1 MAGRAGRGGRGCSP
15 PVSIPHGRRCCTLG
29 ASPAP
34 RRGRREGCGRA
45 RPALVCIADRARRF
59 CAVRRLIEE
68 WPRIEGRAIEGPGMR
83 HKGQRNEERP
93 CSTALLHRAARAR
106 RRGLFAKV
114 YRRHADRAV
123 LRPSSGCR
131 HRATSTSTYTAHFT
145 WVDRITCKPRFT
157 RVGLPVYRTAS
168 VVGRVRV
175 CAPEAAPETSEK
187 KILDISRPAK
197 IGYTSQE
204 FGGKEWSS
212 AALSGGHAFQV
223 GMMREGLARA

>member
-131 HRATSTSTYTAHFT
+131 HRATSTAQRIPHTLLGSIGLLVNRALLGSVY
-145 WVDRITCKPRFT
+145 RITCKPHSFRQT
-157 RVGLPVYRTAS
+157 RRDSCRLRLLPRDVILQPNPKTETTHTQNVHSKYS
-168 VVGRVRV
+168 VQ
-175 CAPEAAPETSEK
+175 
-187 KILDISRPAK
+187 
-197 IGYTSQE
+197 SQDP
-204 FGGKEWSS
+204 
-212 AALSGGHAFQV
+212 
-223 GMMREGLARA
+223 